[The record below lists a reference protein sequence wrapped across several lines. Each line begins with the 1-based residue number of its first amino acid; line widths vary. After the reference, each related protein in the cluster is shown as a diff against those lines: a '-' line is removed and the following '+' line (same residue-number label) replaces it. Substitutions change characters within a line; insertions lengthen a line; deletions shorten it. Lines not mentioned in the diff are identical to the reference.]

1 MVEKRGS
8 LSFLPLPDRGP
19 DKDAFLAEVLTGWK
33 RQQYTKNFTEK
44 TISRRI
50 NRVLDF
56 CDATGKFPWEW
67 MPTDADDTASVSVSK
82 MGTLSSNI
90 VPPRPGVTPATI

>member
-67 MPTDADDTASVSVSK
+67 MPTDADEYFSSIREP
-82 MGTLSSNI
+82 GTMY
-90 VPPRPGVTPATI
+90 VRHGGF